1 MKKNIKL
8 ITTILMVTMVVTLL
22 GGCGN
27 KEVKEA
33 VKDDV
38 KVETKEEVKEEN
50 KVLNKIKDSGKLVV
64 GTSADYPPYEFHKMD
79 GGKDTIVGFDMEI
92 AKEIASD
99 LGVEL
104 KIVDIEFNGLLAALG
119 AGKVD
124 MIVAGMSPNK
134 ERKESVDFSDIY
146 YKAEHSVVMR
156 KDEAGSIK
164 TTDDLAGKV
173 IGVQLGSIQEGVAET
188 NITNAKE
195 IKKVSKIP
203 DLVLMLKNNKIDA
216 IVMEVPVAEAYTND
230 IEDIDMTE
238 LTLQDEEGGSAVA
251 TKKNNQE
258 FVNKINESLKKLID
272 EDKINEFYAEA
283 VKIAAE

>member
-8 ITTILMVTMVVTLL
+8 IITMLVVTMSMMLL
-22 GGCGN
+22 GGCGE
-27 KEVKEA
+27 KES
-33 VKDDV
+33 D
-38 KVETKEEVKEEN
+38 
-50 KVLNKIKDSGKLVV
+50 KLVV
-64 GTSADYPPYEFHKMD
+64 GTSADYPPYEFHKMID
-79 GGKDTIVGFDMEI
+79 GKDTIVGFDMDI
-92 AKEIASD
+92 AKSIADD

-104 KIVDIEFNGLLAALG
+104 EIVDIEFSGLLAALG
-119 AGKVD
+119 AGKID
-124 MIVAGMSPNK
+124 MIVAGMSPNE
-134 ERKESVDFSDIY
+134 ERKKSVDFSDIY

-156 KDEAGSIK
+156 KDDAGSIK
-164 TTDDLAGKV
+164 TTDDLEGKV

-188 NITNAKE
+188 NITKAKE

-230 IEDIDMTE
+230 MEEIAMTE

-251 TKKNNQE
+251 VKKNNQE
-258 FVNKINESLKKLID
+258 FVTEINKTLKKLT
-272 EDKINEFYAEA
+272 EENKINEFYAEA